1 MPGTDT
7 NVELDMQTNLGRAV
21 RVFEENGDF
30 IRSVI
35 RCHVRNE
42 TEAEDLFQDLFLFM
56 ISKPLP
62 AEVQNV
68 KAFLYKVIR
77 DMIADAFRRM
87 DRYHARI
94 RRYSER
100 ERRTAQHCPDD
111 VVMQLEET
119 NKLFEMIERRLP
131 PNEALAV
138 TLRYRDS
145 HNIEE
150 VADRM
155 QIKPRSVSRYLSVG
169 LKKVRCFLG
178 EESRTQT

>member
-1 MPGTDT
+1 MPGTGRK
-7 NVELDMQTNLGRAV
+7 VEFHTQTNLGRAV
-21 RVFEENGDF
+21 TVFEENGDF

-35 RCHVRNE
+35 RYHVKNE
-42 TEAEDLFQDLFLFM
+42 AEAEDLFQDLFLHL

-77 DMIADAFRRM
+77 DMVADAFRRI
-87 DRYHARI
+87 DRYQARI
-94 RRYSER
+94 RRYSKR
-100 ERRTAQHCPDD
+100 ERRTVEDCPDD
-111 VVMQLEET
+111 VVIQLEET
-119 NKLFEMIERRLP
+119 NKLFEMIERHLP
-131 PNEALAV
+131 PNEAMAV

-145 HNIEE
+145 YDIRE

-178 EESRTQT
+178 EESRA